1 MILTQQQINNLIT
14 GREMTVELPA
24 SKKGLRRFMQING
37 YERGDGGELVVA
49 SKVVKRSKYE
59 TVFFWVRVY
68 ELTEEYIEN
77 HWDVLEEEL
86 TSYQEWDGIQGIVV
100 LEVVLKEH
108 LQDSSMMGTSDKTD
122 YPL

>member
-24 SKKGLRRFMQING
+24 SKKGLRRFMQIN
-37 YERGDGGELVVA
+37 E
-49 SKVVKRSKYE
+49 K
-59 TVFFWVRVY
+59 
-68 ELTEEYIEN
+68 
-77 HWDVLEEEL
+77 EL
-86 TSYQEWDGIQGIVV
+86 TSYQEWDGIQGIVA

-108 LQDSSMMGTSDKTD
+108 LQDSSMMVTSDKTD

>member
-24 SKKGLRRFMQING
+24 SKKGLRRFMQIN
-37 YERGDGGELVVA
+37 
-49 SKVVKRSKYE
+49 
-59 TVFFWVRVY
+59 
-68 ELTEEYIEN
+68 
-77 HWDVLEEEL
+77 EEEL
-86 TSYQEWDGIQGIVV
+86 TSHQEWDGIQGIVA

-108 LQDSSMMGTSDKTD
+108 LQDSSMMVTSDKTD

>member
-86 TSYQEWDGIQGIVV
+86 TSYQEWDGIQGIVA

-108 LQDSSMMGTSDKTD
+108 LQDSSMMVTSDKTD